1 MAEPDA
7 AADGATD
14 TVAPRPRV
22 VLDTNVCL
30 DLFVFRD
37 PRCAPLSAA
46 LQAGACEAVTR
57 EDCRAE
63 WLAVL
68 DYPQLALDAAR
79 RAEARAAFDACVRCL
94 PPLATPPP
102 AAARLPRCAD
112 RDDQKFLELAR
123 DAGAAALLT
132 RDAALLQLARRAARD
147 GLFAIA
153 TPEDWPRLACP
164 RH

>member
-7 AADGATD
+7 AADGATEP
-14 TVAPRPRV
+14 VAPRPRV

-68 DYPQLALDAAR
+68 DYSQLALDAAR

-94 PPLATPPP
+94 PPSVSAT
-102 AAARLPRCAD
+102 ARLPRCAD

-123 DAGAAALLT
+123 DAGAVALLT
-132 RDAALLQLARRAARD
+132 RDAALLQLARRVARD